1 MPLVA
6 PMIGAVMGTLMY
18 KVFIEWQLPDPD
30 PSSALPLPPTPT
42 NDCKELQAAIGN
54 GVELKISR
62 F

>member
-1 MPLVA
+1 
-6 PMIGAVMGTLMY
+6 MIGAVMGTLMY